1 MAKPELGLKRQCM
14 TCGARFYDLNRDPII
29 CPKCGTPFQAAPLP
43 RAPAP
48 VAARAREVEEPET
61 DAADPE
67 LVPLAD
73 VEADEAA
80 QDTSVDDANI
90 VEEVA
95 DDALLEDD
103 QGEDDM
109 SGLIEG
115 DFEDDEEA

>member
-14 TCGARFYDLNRDPII
+14 TCGARFYDLNRDSIT

-48 VAARAREVEEPET
+48 MMVRRREDEEPET
-61 DAADPE
+61 DAAGPE

-80 QDTSVDDANI
+80 QDTSVDDTVI
-90 VEEVA
+90 A
-95 DDALLEDD
+95 DDALLEDE

-115 DFEDDEEA
+115 DFEDDEET